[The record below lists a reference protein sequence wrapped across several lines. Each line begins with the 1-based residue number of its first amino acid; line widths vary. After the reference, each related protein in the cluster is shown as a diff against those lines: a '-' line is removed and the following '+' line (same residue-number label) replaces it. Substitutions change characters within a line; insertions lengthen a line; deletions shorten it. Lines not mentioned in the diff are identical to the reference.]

1 MQKKFSKKVFCY
13 ILFILFLNAAK
24 AHCQTKSSL
33 TEKLAAN
40 KELYNVNID
49 KAFKET
55 DNLLKEASKAND
67 VSAKMQ
73 LYERR
78 CKYFYSKLNVNQ
90 LVTQAE
96 QLYKIAKGNNDVY
109 YQSMANIYLAEVF
122 SINGLHDKAMVYLNE
137 NLAITKN

>member
-1 MQKKFSKKVFCY
+1 
-13 ILFILFLNAAK
+13 
-24 AHCQTKSSL
+24 
-33 TEKLAAN
+33 
-40 KELYNVNID
+40 
-49 KAFKET
+49 
-55 DNLLKEASKAND
+55 
-67 VSAKMQ
+67 MQ

-109 YQSMANIYLAEVF
+109 YQSMANIYLAEAF

-137 NLAITKN
+137 NLAITKNSKEPNNSKIFFARVNTLTSLTNLYNDQ